1 MTDTLIPYGNDL
13 LDKLVQP
20 GWTVE
25 QDGFGLLQAEVRY
38 KLDKSKMVDFTTL
51 FQKGITSAPAPYSY
65 LKLWKASVVSEK
77 GNVLTVLAN
86 FCGIDNNINGG
97 MASNTQ
103 VAMTGSCASE
113 PIEKHPNFLQVN
125 CTSITTDANKKLAG
139 FPPVGGWEA
148 SPTLNPNRALWT
160 PGVGNSGATQG
171 YQFVGFLPAQ
181 VATDPINIKA
191 GIKSYYKPQ
200 IVLRCLVYIKDPD
213 IALSIASYNGWITD
227 GTIVDLPP
235 EYKALAN
242 ESGYP
247 GIFQYTS
254 AYKAKIKRS
263 FLITSVSCELYGAIY
278 KVTADLMMSG
288 ISGWDPDIY
297 PVIS

>member
-1 MTDTLIPYGNDL
+1 MPDTTTSYGDSL
-13 LDKLVQP
+13 LSKVVQP

-25 QDGFGLLQAEVRY
+25 NDGFGLLQAEVRY
-38 KLDKSKMVDFTTL
+38 KLDKSLMSSFTTL
-51 FQKGITSAPAPYSY
+51 FVKGVTSAPEPYSN
-65 LKLWKASVVSEK
+65 LKLWKASITSEK
-77 GNVLTVLAN
+77 NDVVTVLAN
-86 FCGIDNNINGG
+86 FCGI
-97 MASNTQ
+97 ASELGVATLTQ
-103 VAMTGSCASE
+103 VAMTGSSASE

-125 CTSITTDANKKLAG
+125 CTSITSDANKKLAG
-139 FPPVGGWEA
+139 FPPVGGWEQNPA
-148 SPTLNPNRALWT
+148 LNPNRALWT

-181 VATDPINIKA
+181 QSTDPINIKA
-191 GIKSYYKPQ
+191 GVKSYYKPQ
-200 IVLRCLVYIKDPD
+200 ITLRCLVYISDPD

-227 GTIVDLPP
+227 GTIIGLPP

-254 AYKAKIKRS
+254 AYRSKIKRS